1 MYSGVPKA
9 GAPDF
14 MSTFEVKVPIAT
26 GQPGAMYCKSAMAA
40 KASASDKVTAPAMVT
55 GAIAPA
61 RVKGVTTTGCP
72 RRANRIAPSSIGW
85 SCFSGETELIGD
97 GRIELLW
104 EKKLDKLEKFFDRIL
119 YTQVALNYKRGMNV
133 VEITA
138 NVNGVKMR
146 GEDYAPDLRKAFDKA
161 LKNIERQVK
170 KHKSYLTDK
179 AHMKVQEI
187 SFDIDT
193 ELLPPAAPDK
203 DEQEREIVKRKSF
216 SVDVMTP
223 IEATMQMDLLG
234 HSFFIFKNDE
244 SGAINVVYKRE
255 DGAYGLLEPK

>member
-1 MYSGVPKA
+1 MEVRFVTRNVEL
-9 GAPDF
+9 PDDLQEY
-14 MSTFEVKVPIAT
+14 M
-26 GQPGAMYCKSAMAA
+26 
-40 KASASDKVTAPAMVT
+40 
-55 GAIAPA
+55 
-61 RVKGVTTTGCP
+61 
-72 RRANRIAPSSIGW
+72 
-85 SCFSGETELIGD
+85 
-97 GRIELLW
+97 

-179 AHMKVQEI
+179 AHMKVQDI